1 MIKIKRLKLSLAE
14 INVLEF
20 HNQLDQYI
28 FDILHENNQ
37 KYFKYIM
44 TTNSYIQFYDAFL
57 WDSKTLTCNIE
68 LLKKILYN
76 PLNRRLIMYYVLET
90 PFICQN

>member
-1 MIKIKRLKLSLAE
+1 MIKIKKLKLSLAE

-37 KYFKYIM
+37 RYFKYKVAN
-44 TTNSYIQFYDAFL
+44 NSHIQFYNAFI
-57 WDSKTLTCNIE
+57 WDSKTLTCNIQ
-68 LLKKILYN
+68 LLKKILH
-76 PLNRRLIMYYVLET
+76 PLDRQLIMYYVLET